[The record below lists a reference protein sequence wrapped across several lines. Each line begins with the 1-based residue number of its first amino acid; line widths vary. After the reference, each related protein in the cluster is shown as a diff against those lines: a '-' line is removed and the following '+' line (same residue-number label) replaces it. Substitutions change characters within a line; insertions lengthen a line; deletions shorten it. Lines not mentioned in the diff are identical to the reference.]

1 MRISYNYGAGIFFR
15 KHQDIKYILAGDSA
29 NRPDMKWLENN
40 ILLKIK
46 RK

>member
-1 MRISYNYGAGIFFR
+1 MRISYDYGAGIFFD
-15 KHQDIKYILAGDSA
+15 KNQQIKYILAGDSA
-29 NRPDMKWLENN
+29 NRPDMKWLEEN

>member
-1 MRISYNYGAGIFFR
+1 MRISHNYGAGICFR
-15 KHQDIKYILAGDSA
+15 KYQDIKYILAGDSRK
-29 NRPDMKWLENN
+29 RPDMEWLENN